1 MNDLARPQ
9 ATRLQRPSWR
19 DSRLIVGLVLVL
31 ASMAFGAKVVA
42 AADETSPVYAAAT
55 TLVPGRPIAADQV
68 RRVDVQLGA
77 SAGGYVSA
85 DQPLAP
91 DAVAVREVRP
101 GELLL
106 VSAVGDREHSTLK
119 PVMMP
124 VDEDSASVLVVGSVV
139 DVWVNRRTGGQGGG
153 VGAGSDSFGTPVK
166 MITGASVSRVPD
178 RSSGQLGGSRGTTG
192 VQVMVPGD
200 QVEQLI
206 AMVDQGARITLVPLL
221 GTPQRTQ

>member
-9 ATRLQRPSWR
+9 ANRLQRPSWR
-19 DSRLIVGLVLVL
+19 DSRLIVGVVLVL
-31 ASMAFGAKVVA
+31 ASMALGAKVVA
-42 AADETSPVYAAAT
+42 AADETSPVYAAAS

-91 DAVAVREVRP
+91 NAVAVREVRP

-119 PVMMP
+119 PVMIP
-124 VDEDSASVLVVGSVV
+124 VDQDSASVLVVGSAV
-139 DVWVNRRTGGQGGG
+139 DVWVNRRTGRPGA
-153 VGAGSDSFGTPVK
+153 GAGSDSYGVPVK
-166 MITGASVSRVPD
+166 MIAGASVSRVPD
-178 RSSGQLGGSRGTTG
+178 PSSGQLGSSRGTTG
-192 VQVMVPGD
+192 VQVMVPGG

-206 AMVDQGARITLVPLL
+206 AMVDQGARVTLVPLL
-221 GTPQRTQ
+221 GTPQRAQ